1 MGKLHQQWLRISII
15 NLLIVSFV
23 GVILRY
29 KIAFALSFIDQK
41 HLLQN
46 QTLNQHFQELIEKF
60 SGPLVMNNT
69 NLKVDLIQWNES
81 SFYIS
86 GLLGADWKISK

>member
-41 HLLQN
+41 HLLHGHS
-46 QTLNQHFQELIEKF
+46 HFAFAGWVSLALFI
-60 SGPLVMNNT
+60 GIIHL
-69 NLKVDLIQWNES
+69 LKPTEQQQKQFNKI
-81 SFYIS
+81 IS
-86 GLLGADWKISK
+86 